1 MPPACVA
8 TAAPCSAAPVVLAFF
23 QNSLCVGSR
32 GSSFIGTL
40 AWLRPGFPVQS
51 GFAHCLLYVFC
62 QRRIR
67 AWLIF
72 AFDLLVYGHSPG
84 ISHLSEGSISIPT
97 AGVAQRNRCSQNLLT
112 TCVFVARRLQ
122 FCSDVIQG
130 YLIPRRCRNVLSNTD
145 PRLRRWRPS
154 ALHPFPPIVFLMS
167 RQASS

>member
-8 TAAPCSAAPVVLAFF
+8 TAAPCSAAPVILAFFF

-40 AWLRPGFPVQS
+40 AWLRPGLPVQS
-51 GFAHCLLYVFC
+51 GFAHCRLYVFC

-72 AFDLLVYGHSPG
+72 AFDLLVYSHSPC
-84 ISHLSEGSISIPT
+84 ISHLSEGSLTDPT

-112 TCVFVARRLQ
+112 TCVLVGRRLH
-122 FCSDVIQG
+122 FCNDVIQG
-130 YLIPRRCRNVLSNTD
+130 YLVPRRCRNV
-145 PRLRRWRPS
+145 
-154 ALHPFPPIVFLMS
+154 I
-167 RQASS
+167 